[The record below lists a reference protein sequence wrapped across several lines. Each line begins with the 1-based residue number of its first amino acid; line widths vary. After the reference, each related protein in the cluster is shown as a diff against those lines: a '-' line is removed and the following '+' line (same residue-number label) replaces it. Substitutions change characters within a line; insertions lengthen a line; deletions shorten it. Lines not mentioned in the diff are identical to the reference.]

1 MDRGSF
7 CESCGIPTSP
17 SRGRRGRPMSEP
29 QSRRGFIK
37 TLGASAL
44 IAGLGGAPSTVP
56 AKEPAAVGSSNLVPL
71 SRAGRALLDAAAET
85 LIPASDG
92 MPSASNVNVGDHLER
107 LGEREPAVRDSLER
121 ALSRLEG
128 FSRALLRSEEHTSEL
143 QSPYDLV
150 CRLLLEKKKTEKLP
164 AELLLLHQPPNAPN
178 ASVAATDAS
187 GTVPTALHERSQSAR
202 PQRHWPKS
210 STGALYAH

>member
-1 MDRGSF
+1 
-7 CESCGIPTSP
+7 
-17 SRGRRGRPMSEP
+17 MSEP

-128 FSRALLRSEEHTSEL
+128 FSRALLPTPFVQQDPDSRVATLRAFERAAPWEL
-143 QSPYDLV
+143 KALWQLV
-150 CRLLLEKKKTEKLP
+150 CEAYYVNPRVLALMGHELALTNQFGIQMTPFDPRLLDRVRRMP
-164 AELLLLHQPPNAPN
+164 ARYREVP
-178 ASVAATDAS
+178 DA
-187 GTVPTALHERSQSAR
+187 R
-202 PQRHWPKS
+202 
-210 STGALYAH
+210 